1 MCMRKRCGWV
11 PENNELYLKYHDQEW
26 GVSIHNDKK
35 LFEMLLLEGFQ
46 AGLSWLTILK
56 KRKNFK
62 NAFSGFDFTKI
73 SDYGTRDM
81 VRLLKDEGII
91 RNRLKIESSI
101 NNARVF
107 IEIRKKYGT
116 FDKYLWGFVNGKT
129 ITNRYKSWKEIPAKT
144 ELSDEISKDM
154 KKKGMNFVG
163 STIIYAFL
171 QSIGIVN
178 DHEVDCFRYAEISQ
192 WV

>member
-1 MCMRKRCGWV
+1 MRKRCGWV
-11 PENNELYLKYHDQEW
+11 PENNELYLQYHDQEW
-26 GVSIHNDKK
+26 GVPIHSDKK

-46 AGLSWLTILK
+46 AGLSWLTILN

-62 NAFSGFDFTKI
+62 NAFLGFDFTKI

-81 VRLLKDEGII
+81 VRLMKDEGII
-91 RNRLKIESSI
+91 RNRLKIESTI
-101 NNARVF
+101 KNARVF
-107 IEIRKKYGT
+107 IEIRNKYGT

-129 ITNRYKSWKEIPAKT
+129 ITNRYKSWKEIPART
-144 ELSDEISKDM
+144 ELSDEISKDL

-178 DHEVDCFRYAEISQ
+178 DHELDCFRYAEICSL
-192 WV
+192 V

>member
-1 MCMRKRCGWV
+1 MKNRCGWV
-11 PENNELYLKYHDQEW
+11 PENDKLYLKYHDQEW
-26 GVSIHNDKK
+26 GVPIHNDKK

-56 KRKNFK
+56 KRKNFN

-73 SDYGTRDM
+73 SDYGTREI
-81 VRLLKDEGII
+81 VRLMKDEGII

-107 IEIRKKYGT
+107 IEIRKEYGT
-116 FDKYLWGFVNGKT
+116 FDKYLWDFVNGKT

-144 ELSDEISKDM
+144 ELSDEISKDL

-178 DHEVDCFRYAEISQ
+178 DHEVDCFRYAEICSL
-192 WV
+192 V